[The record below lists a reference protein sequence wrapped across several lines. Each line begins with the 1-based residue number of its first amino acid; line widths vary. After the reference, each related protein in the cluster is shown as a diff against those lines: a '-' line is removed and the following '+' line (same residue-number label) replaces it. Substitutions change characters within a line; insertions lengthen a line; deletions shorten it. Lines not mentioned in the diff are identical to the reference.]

1 MLDAATLS
9 LTVEP
14 PFKSK
19 VVTRPTPHKE
29 QLKSSSRSEEACGCR
44 LYPPG
49 YRWTRTRGVE
59 IIDLPEAIHIARV
72 EEGGDSDTTADLD
85 AIQSHVGTNSPRICL
100 KCAQIRSVRC
110 EVLSHRQ
117 GRQTTVAGW
126 SMMTEKEFRAVS
138 TPVNQS
144 YRSISRQ
151 RYPPQRPSLAALGL
165 GR

>member
-1 MLDAATLS
+1 M
-9 LTVEP
+9 
-14 PFKSK
+14 
-19 VVTRPTPHKE
+19 
-29 QLKSSSRSEEACGCR
+29 
-44 LYPPG
+44 
-49 YRWTRTRGVE
+49 E

-72 EEGGDSDTTADLD
+72 EGGDSDTTADLD

-110 EVLSHRQ
+110 EGLSHRQ
-117 GRQTTVAGW
+117 GRQKTVAGW